1 MSNTGPGTYNEIA
14 AWADASHSIGAL
26 MPRYF
31 FHLQKANE
39 AVDEEGLDLP
49 DEQAALKEAV
59 ASARELLAEAIR
71 AGRDL
76 RPERI
81 VIADATGREVATVN
95 MKDVLPGSLLR

>member
-1 MSNTGPGTYNEIA
+1 
-14 AWADASHSIGAL
+14 
-26 MPRYF
+26 MPHYF
-31 FHLQKANE
+31 FHLRNPNE

-59 ASARELLAEAIR
+59 AAARELLAEAIR

-76 RPERI
+76 GTERI

-95 MKDVLPGSLLR
+95 IKDVLPASLLH